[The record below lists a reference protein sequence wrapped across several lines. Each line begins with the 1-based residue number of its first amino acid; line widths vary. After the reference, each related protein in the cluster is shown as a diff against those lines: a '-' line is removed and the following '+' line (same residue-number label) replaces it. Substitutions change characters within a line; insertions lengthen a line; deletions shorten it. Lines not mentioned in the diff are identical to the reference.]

1 LRMRRIFSLIA
12 LSALMAGSFSG
23 SSRADIDYRDVMSS
37 VDPAR
42 VKRNVEF
49 FSSLGSRVAG
59 YPGCDAASEFILE
72 EFKRIG
78 LQDIKVEEYGV
89 TVPVDRGASLKLPD
103 GKVIPLYC
111 LWPNLVRT
119 STVPVGGLRGKLIY
133 GRSGEFR
140 DFNGM
145 DVRGSIVLL
154 DFNTRNNWLNP
165 AMLGAKAILFIEP
178 DSTVSV
184 EGTYKFLQVPLDMPR
199 FWISKA
205 DAAGLLKRLGA
216 EGSFEV
222 ELAAKMDWEKR
233 PAKNIMG
240 TIPGI
245 DPVLKDEII
254 VIESYYDAMS
264 IVPAL
269 APGAEMSCGIVGLL
283 ELARYFYKHPPARTL
298 IFLATSGHYMGL
310 RGIDDFLQRHARKED
325 PFVERMTDPIN
336 IKLFIGIDLSSQTDE
351 LGVWNSSTSFYLRRY
366 FAPFGRKFMDYA
378 KEISEPLGRNPK
390 DALVNGI
397 SPEGGMSWETFVP
410 GGISVDSELVLS
422 AGTPA
427 LSFVT
432 VNDARLLV
440 DTPLDLPDRVK
451 YDNLVKQITFLA
463 AAFHKAVDDPELFPD
478 FKMKLKDELFT
489 LHGALMTFPRRG
501 ITPDMPRQGSVAV
514 LRTGAL
520 KSVKGVRGDLFELV
534 DEKGEFTISRIRVR
548 NVALEGYYMDPV
560 TGDVTYAP
568 DRGVQGDKIW
578 PMQFSMDWRE
588 KRWMIVLFPCVARNF
603 YDIVD
608 PRYLTKLSTLTIF
621 DDTNSTPPVYGYSI
635 GYGPTEPVG
644 VVFAPPKTNLK
655 IALSSGLIG
664 IRYLLVNSGG
674 AESEEMAEGTGYPV
688 DDPEAFIMTSFKAA
702 KDMWT
707 LDEARIRQ
715 LKKYAIRN
723 HRLDILHETARKQ
736 IELADQALAEKE
748 WDRFVKHTRAALGIE
763 SRAYPDVKGTQDDVI
778 KGIIF
783 YMALVLPCAFF
794 GERLLFTFA
803 DIRKQIAGV
812 LGLFLLIW
820 LVLKFVH
827 PAFQLSNPIVILL
840 AFIVLALAVFVIALV
855 VSRFNDQMKRM
866 KAEAAVVHETDVN
879 RVSASYAAFSLGI
892 SNMKRRK
899 VRTTL
904 TFVTL
909 VLLTFTVL
917 SFTSIKTSL
926 KFNQI
931 SRDNEGLYE
940 GALIR
945 TRAWN
950 PLEEPAY
957 EYAKSNF
964 EGVGTVVPRAWYI
977 SRTKNYIKMKHGDK
991 SANALG
997 VLGLSPREPEVT
1009 GIDRAL
1015 IAGRWFEEG
1024 ELKACIISSDMAK
1037 SDLLDIDINDVG
1049 KTYIRVFGEDLL
1061 VVGIFDSG
1069 EMKELRDLD
1078 DEIITPADFQLTGDQ
1093 TVRELAQEESRE
1105 KAGLETPK
1113 IVIRPFIHLEPA
1125 NVLILPYDMVRN
1137 VGGVLQSVAV
1147 KFNEGV
1153 DSRALI
1159 EDFISRLAVTLFAG
1173 IKNEET
1179 GRVDVSVYS
1188 SLGLTSFSGLR
1199 NIFVPMLI
1207 AALIVLNT
1215 MMGSVYERFREIG
1228 IYSSV
1233 GLAPVHIGFLFMAES
1248 LVYAVLGTVVG
1259 YIMGQTLATVLVSR
1273 NLISGLTL
1281 NYSSLSTVSSSLM
1294 VMGVVVLSTLYPA
1307 RKASQM
1313 AVPDVTRRWKLPE
1326 PEGDMWR
1333 FEFPF
1338 TVGGR
1343 DVLGL
1348 SVFLKDYFDSYS
1360 EESIGSFYTEGA
1372 ELGRFKTDLGEGY
1385 SISMRVWLAPF
1396 DLGVSQD
1403 VVFRAT
1409 PTEIPGI
1416 YGIHVIIKRLSGED
1430 SSWRKVNSSFMNSIR
1445 KQFLIWKTVIPE
1457 AKENYRKRALEMLE
1471 MPEEKVAGSD

>member
-1 LRMRRIFSLIA
+1 MRMKRFFSLIVLLA
-12 LSALMAGSFSG
+12 LISGGFSG
-23 SSRADIDYRDVMSS
+23 ISWADIDYGDVLSS
-37 VDPAR
+37 VDPLR

-49 FSSLGSRVAG
+49 LSSFGSRLTG
-59 YPGCDAASEFILE
+59 YPGCDAASEFIFE
-72 EFKRIG
+72 EFKKIG
-78 LQDIKVEEYGV
+78 LQDVKFEEYGV
-89 TVPVDRGASLKLPD
+89 TVPVDKGASLKLPGD
-103 GKVIPLYC
+103 KVLPLYC

-119 STVPVGGLRGKLIY
+119 STVPTGGIRGNFIY
-133 GRSGEFR
+133 GKRGNFS

-145 DVRGSIVLL
+145 DVNGSVILL

-165 AMLGAKAILFIEP
+165 SMLGARAIIFIEP

-184 EGTYKFLQVPLDMPR
+184 EGIYKFLQVPLDIPR
-199 FWISKA
+199 FWISKS
-205 DAAGLLKRLGA
+205 DAAELLKEFKANGKL
-216 EGSFEV
+216 EV
-222 ELAAKMDWEKR
+222 ELAAKMEWER
-233 PAKNIMG
+233 NSARNIMG
-240 TIPGI
+240 TIPGT

-283 ELARYFYKHPPARTL
+283 ELARYFYRYPPARTL
-298 IFLATSGHYMGL
+298 IFVATSGHYMGL

-325 PFVERMTDPIN
+325 PFIERMTDPIDL
-336 IKLFIGIDLSSQTDE
+336 KLFIGIDLSSQTDE
-351 LGVWNSSTSFYLRRY
+351 LGVWNSSASFYLRRY
-366 FAPFGRKFMDYA
+366 FAPFGRKFMDYS

-440 DTPLDLPDRVK
+440 DTPLDLPSRVK

-463 AAFHKAVDDPELFPD
+463 AAFHKAVNDPELFPD

-489 LHGALMTFPRRG
+489 LHGGLMTFPRRG
-501 ITPDMPRQGSVAV
+501 ITPDMPRQGAVAV

-520 KSVKGVRGDLFELV
+520 KSVKGVRGDLFEIV
-534 DEKGEFTISRIRVR
+534 DENGEFTISRIRVR
-548 NVALEGYYMDPV
+548 SVALEGYYMDPI
-560 TGDVTYAP
+560 TGDITYAP
-568 DRGVQGDKIW
+568 DRGVQGDKIY

-588 KRWMIVLFPCVARNF
+588 KKWMIVLFPCVAGNF

-608 PRYLTKLSTLTIF
+608 PRYLTKLSALTVF
-621 DDTNSTPPVYGYSI
+621 DESNSTPPIYGYSI

-644 VVFAPPKTNLK
+644 VIFAPPKTNLK
-655 IALSSGLIG
+655 VAMSSGLIG
-664 IRYLLVNSGG
+664 IRYLLINSQGV
-674 AESEEMAEGTGYPV
+674 ENKEMSEGIGYTIDNPS
-688 DDPEAFIMTSFKAA
+688 AFIMTSFKAA
-702 KDMWT
+702 QDMWT
-707 LDEARIRQ
+707 LDEERINE
-715 LKKYAIRN
+715 LKRFAIKN
-723 HRLDILHETARKQ
+723 SRLDILHDTSRKQ
-736 IELADQALAEKE
+736 IELAREALAEKQ
-748 WDRFVKHTRAALGIE
+748 WDSFVKHTRAALGVE

-783 YMALVLPCAFF
+783 YMALVLPFAFF
-794 GERLLFTFA
+794 GERLIFTFA
-803 DIRKQIAGV
+803 DIRKQIIGV
-812 LGLFLLIW
+812 MGLFLLVW
-820 LVLKFVH
+820 LVLNFVH
-827 PAFQLSNPIVILL
+827 PAFELSNPIVILL
-840 AFIVLALAVFVIALV
+840 AFIVLALAVFVISLV

-904 TFVTL
+904 TFATL
-909 VLLTFTVL
+909 VLLTFTVI

-957 EYAKSNF
+957 EYAETNF
-964 EGVGTVVPRAWYI
+964 GMVGTVVPRSWYI
-977 SRTKNYIKMKHGDK
+977 SKTKNYIKMKHGDN

-997 VLGLSPREPEVT
+997 VLGLSLREPEVT

-1015 IAGRWFEEG
+1015 IAGRWFKEG
-1024 ELKACIISSDMAK
+1024 ERKVCIVSNDMMK
-1037 SDLLDIDINDVG
+1037 PELLDIDTEDVG
-1049 KTYIRVFGEDLL
+1049 KTHIRVFGEDLL
-1061 VVGIFDSG
+1061 VVGVFDSG

-1078 DEIITPADFQLTGDQ
+1078 DEIVTPADFQLTGDQ

-1113 IVIRPFIHLEPA
+1113 VVIRPFIHLEPA
-1125 NVLILPYDMVRN
+1125 NVLILPYDMVRD

-1147 KFNEGV
+1147 RFEKGI

-1173 IKNEET
+1173 IKNEKT
-1179 GRVDVSVYS
+1179 GRIDVSVYS

-1199 NIFVPMLI
+1199 NIFVPILI

-1259 YIMGQTLATVLVSR
+1259 YVIGQTLATVLVSR

-1294 VMGVVVLSTLYPA
+1294 VMGVVILSTLYPA

-1313 AVPDVTRRWKLPE
+1313 AVPDVTRRWRLPD
-1326 PEGDMWR
+1326 PEGDTWR

-1343 DVLGL
+1343 DVIGL
-1348 SVFLKDYFDSYS
+1348 SIFLKDYFDSYS

-1372 ELGRFKTDLGEGY
+1372 ELESSETDLGENY

-1396 DLGVSQD
+1396 DLGVSQE
-1403 VVFRAT
+1403 VLFEAT

-1416 YGIHVIIKRLSGED
+1416 YGIRVIIKRLSGED
-1430 SSWRKVNSSFMNSIR
+1430 SSWRKVNSSFMNSVR

-1471 MPEEKVAGSD
+1471 ISEEKVAGSD